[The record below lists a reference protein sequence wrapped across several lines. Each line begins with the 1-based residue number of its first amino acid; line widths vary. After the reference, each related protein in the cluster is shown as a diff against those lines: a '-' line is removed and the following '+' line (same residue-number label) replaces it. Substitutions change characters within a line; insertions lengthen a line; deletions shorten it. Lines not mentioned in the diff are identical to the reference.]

1 MPDRD
6 EILQQV
12 TDRMEI
18 SDLLLSYFRAL
29 DRADKEGV
37 LGVYSEDA
45 RLMVDP
51 EHVLNGR
58 QAIRAFLA
66 NWPTPAEG
74 ADVPWVGRT
83 VSHHMMGVPKI
94 AIDGDRARTE
104 TYALSQNV
112 EGDPANGGNVRVK
125 ALRYMDTLRR
135 TPDGWRIVD
144 RVHTSDLE
152 MITPVLY
159 ATTFEDRLSEPSAA
173 T

>member
-6 EILQQV
+6 EILRQV

-37 LGVYSEDA
+37 LDVYSDDA

-58 QAIRAFLA
+58 EAIRAFLV
-66 NWPTPAEG
+66 NWPTPTEG

-83 VSHHMMGVPKI
+83 VSHHMMGVPSI
-94 AIDGDRARTE
+94 TVHGDTARTE
-104 TYALSQNV
+104 TYALSHNV
-112 EGDPANGGNVRVK
+112 EGDPGDGGKVRVK

-135 TPDGWRIVD
+135 TADGWRIVD
-144 RVHTSDLE
+144 RLHTSDLE
-152 MITPVLY
+152 IIAPVLY
-159 ATTFEDRLSEPSAA
+159 ATTFEDRVSEPIAA